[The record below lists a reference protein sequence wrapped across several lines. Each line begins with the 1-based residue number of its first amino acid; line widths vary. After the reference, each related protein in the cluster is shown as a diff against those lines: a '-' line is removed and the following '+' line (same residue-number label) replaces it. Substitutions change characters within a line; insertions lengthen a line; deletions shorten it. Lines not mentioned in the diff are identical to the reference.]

1 MPARSCSLRLALGLL
16 LAAVF
21 AAAPCPAQVGSAN
34 TIGVDPDGTFHIPAQ
49 AIPLSN
55 LMSPEL
61 KESLLHD
68 VLLARDPKN
77 TEHQPDGSELIHRIH
92 RERQDAL
99 YPVHKEDTT
108 IGGVHVMVFTPLE
121 GPSAKSRNR

>member
-16 LAAVF
+16 LAALF
-21 AAAPCPAQVGSAN
+21 
-34 TIGVDPDGTFHIPAQ
+34 
-49 AIPLSN
+49 
-55 LMSPEL
+55 
-61 KESLLHD
+61 
-68 VLLARDPKN
+68 
-77 TEHQPDGSELIHRIH
+77 H
-92 RERQDAL
+92 RERQDAP